1 MKKKTGRP
9 LLLREDRRQNIVAK
23 CLNDSERG
31 RVEAAAT
38 MVGQSI
44 SEFTRLAV
52 IPKVD
57 RVLKEWDQSVD
68 SGVKP

>member
-9 LLLREDRRQNIVAK
+9 LLLREDRRHNIVAM